1 VTGYPLDPSPEEMRA
16 MGEAALD
23 YVIGFIHGLEDAPAQ
38 NVDGALDDALRLKA
52 SPPEHGGPFEDA
64 FAQFREAA
72 ARSLETAGPGYLPY
86 IPGGGL
92 FASALGQFLAMAVN
106 RFPNLWE
113 VAPGLAQIEQN
124 VIRWLCDLFDYPEGA
139 RGILTTGGSIANL
152 SAIVTA
158 RHARLGEDFADGTY
172 YLSQQTHASVP
183 KAAAIAGLPRRAMR
197 LVPVDAGLRMDAD
210 ALKSMVAED
219 RAAGLRPFL
228 VVPAAGTTNTGA
240 IDPMDAVADVAE
252 AEGLWMHV
260 DAAYGGFFQLT
271 DRGRE
276 HFHGIERA
284 DSITLDPHKGMF
296 LPYGTGSLVVRDGA
310 SLRDAHYVG
319 AEYLQDRAPEAELPN
334 WTEYSAELSRDHRGF
349 RVWLPLVLHGVGTF
363 RAALDEKLDLTQRLF
378 EALVAMPEI
387 EVPWAPQLT
396 VVAFRLAGATDEED
410 RAFLRRINDPKRV
423 YLSSTTIDGRH
434 VIRACIVSHRTHRD
448 RIDEAIEI
456 IRAAATVRG
465 ATTRGAAAR
474 PQTG

>member
-1 VTGYPLDPSPEEMRA
+1 VTGYPLDPSPEQMRA
-16 MGEAALD
+16 MGDRALE
-23 YVIGFIHGLEDAPAQ
+23 YVIGFIHGLDDAPAR
-38 NVDGALDDALRLKA
+38 NVDGALEAALRLKA
-52 SPPEHGGPFEDA
+52 APPEEGGSFEEVFAAFEDA
-64 FAQFREAA
+64 A
-72 ARSLETAGPGYLPY
+72 ARAYETCGPGYLPY

-92 FASALGQFLAMAVN
+92 FAAALGQFLAMAVN

-124 VIRWLCDLFDYPEGA
+124 VIRWLCDLFGYPEDA

-158 RHARLGEDFADGTY
+158 RHEKLGEEFIDGVY
-172 YLSQQTHASVP
+172 YLSEQSHASVP

-197 LVPVDAGLRMDAD
+197 LVPVDRELRMDAG
-210 ALKSMVAED
+210 ALKRMVAED
-219 RAAGLRPFL
+219 REAGLRPFL

-240 IDPMDAVADVAE
+240 IDPLDDVADVAE

-260 DAAYGGFFQLT
+260 DAAYGGFFVLT

-276 HFHGIERA
+276 RFRGIERA
-284 DSITLDPHKGMF
+284 DSITLDPHKGLF

-310 SLRDAHYVG
+310 RLRDAHHVG

-334 WTEYSAELSRDHRGF
+334 WTEYSPELSRDHRGF
-349 RVWLPLVLHGVGTF
+349 RVWLPLVLHGVSAF
-363 RAALDEKLDLTQRLF
+363 RDALDEKLDLAEHLYG
-378 EALVAMPEI
+378 ALAEMPEI
-387 EVPWAPQLT
+387 ELPWPPQLT
-396 VVAFRLAGATDEED
+396 VVPFRLAGATDDED
-410 RAFLRRINDPKRV
+410 RTFLARINEPKRV
-423 YLSSTTIDGRH
+423 YLSSTTIEGRH

-456 IRAAATVRG
+456 IRSAARSAVADRAAAPPR
-465 ATTRGAAAR
+465 
-474 PQTG
+474 TG

>member
-1 VTGYPLDPSPEEMRA
+1 MTGYPFDPSPEEMRA

-38 NVDGALDDALRLKA
+38 NVEGALEAALRLKA
-52 SPPEHGGPFEDA
+52 TPPEEGGSFEEVLG
-64 FAQFREAA
+64 QFREAA

-92 FASALGQFLAMAVN
+92 FASALGQFLAMSVN

-113 VAPGLAQIEQN
+113 VAPGLVQIEQN
-124 VIRWLCDLFDYPEGA
+124 VIRWLCDLFGYPEEA

-172 YLSQQTHASVP
+172 YLSEQSHASVS

-197 LVPVDAGLRMDAD
+197 LVPVDGELRMDPE
-210 ALKSMVAED
+210 ALKAMVAED
-219 RAAGLRPFL
+219 REAGLRPFL

-240 IDPMDAVADVAE
+240 IDPLGAVADVAE
-252 AEGLWMHV
+252 AEELWMHV

-271 DRGRE
+271 ERGRGR
-276 HFHGIERA
+276 FAGIERA
-284 DSITLDPHKGMF
+284 DSITLDPHKGLF
-296 LPYGTGSLVVRDGA
+296 LPYGTGSLVVRNGA
-310 SLRDAHYVG
+310 PLRDAHFVG
-319 AEYLQDRAPEAELPN
+319 AEYLQDRLPEAELPN
-334 WTEYSAELSRDHRGF
+334 WNEYSAELSRDHRGL
-349 RVWLPLVLHGVGTF
+349 RVWMPLVLHGVRAF
-363 RAALDEKLDLTQRLF
+363 REALDEKLDLTEHLYS
-378 EALVAMPEI
+378 ALSETPGI
-387 EVPWAPQLT
+387 EVPWAPQLS

-410 RAFLRRINDPKRV
+410 RTFLRRINDSKRV
-423 YLSSTTIDGRH
+423 YLSSTTIEGRH
-434 VIRACIVSHRTHRD
+434 VIRACIVSHRTHRV

-456 IRAAATVRG
+456 IRAAVPTRRATG
-465 ATTRGAAAR
+465 G
-474 PQTG
+474 PGNG